1 MTTETNIQ
9 SNETPRAKRGWVGGV
24 ILILIGGLAL
34 LSQFVDFDGRL
45 VLPLLSTLFLA
56 WGVLARKTG
65 LIIPGGLLAGVALG
79 AYLVEGRYASVA
91 EPAQGALFLLSFA
104 AGWGLITLISFY
116 TNADHRPSLW
126 PLIPG
131 GIIAVVGGLMLAGG
145 QALKVLELLGQGW
158 PVILIAVGLYMIFRR
173 KEMVE

>member
-1 MTTETNIQ
+1 MTSETTIQ
-9 SNETPRAKRGWVGGV
+9 SHETPRAKRGWVGGV

-34 LSQFVDFDGRL
+34 LSQFVNFDERFFLPALSAIFL
-45 VLPLLSTLFLA
+45 V
-56 WGVLARKTG
+56 WGVLTRKTG
-65 LIIPGGLLAGVALG
+65 LIIPGGILAGVALG
-79 AYLVEGRYASVA
+79 AYMVEGQYDSVA

-104 AGWGLITLISFY
+104 AGWVLITLISFY

-131 GIIAVVGGLMLAGG
+131 GIIAVVGGLMLVGG